1 LARRSHIGA
10 TSRRNHSQNRKRL
23 VEMNRDGAAFLSEQL
38 TGMHCGTVELSVPLR
53 DDVIQVGARGNLES
67 ARIRVSK
74 GPRTI
79 VVVRVDGRPLQAD
92 IIITVCRSD
101 EAGTDDEWTTAAVFR
116 EPVRAL
122 RLTGTRDET
131 GQLWWSAPHTRHTVA
146 HHAHLKQLADTIGT
160 FATAKQ
166 LATAQMYIAGSM

>member
-1 LARRSHIGA
+1 MMS
-10 TSRRNHSQNRKRL
+10 
-23 VEMNRDGAAFLSEQL
+23 RDGAAFLSEQL
-38 TGMHCGTVELSVPLR
+38 TGMHYGTVELSVPLR

-74 GPRTI
+74 SPRTI
-79 VVVRVDGRPLQAD
+79 VVIRVDGKPLQAG
-92 IIITVCRSD
+92 IITTACSSD
-101 EAGTDDEWTTAAVFR
+101 AAGTDDEWTTSTVFH
-116 EPVRAL
+116 EPVREL
-122 RLTGTRDET
+122 RLIGTRDET
-131 GQLWWSAPHTRHTVA
+131 GQLWWSAPHARHTVA